1 MKYKLPLSL
10 AFIAVMSSCGSE
22 DTADKA
28 SADATATVTELEI
41 APRDSSLYQ
50 MGRRHAAYLLSHYDH
65 PDSICAQLLE
75 IRARET
81 DIRTRV
87 DDSAADAYVYGF
99 TTYIT
104 ENDKALADSIF

>member
-1 MKYKLPLSL
+1 MKIFSLLLPAIILT
-10 AFIAVMSSCGSE
+10 AASCGSKE
-22 DTADKA
+22 
-28 SADATATVTELEI
+28 SSESEPADAPVAVKQLEI

-50 MGRRHAAYLLSHYDH
+50 MGRRHAAYILNRYSH

-87 DDSAADAYVYGF
+87 DNDAADAYVYGF
-99 TTYIT
+99 TTYIA

>member
-10 AFIAVMSSCGSE
+10 ALISVMASCGSK
-22 DTADKA
+22 DADESA
-28 SADATATVTELEI
+28 STDAPATVTELEI

-65 PDSICAQLLE
+65 PDSISAQLLE

-104 ENDKALADSIF
+104 ENDKALSDSIF